1 MSQLQDGLKTEYLW
15 KLKVAKV
22 SMSKS
27 SDNVTMESLE
37 TK

>member
-1 MSQLQDGLKTEYLW
+1 MSQLQDNLNTEYLR

-27 SDNVTMESLE
+27 SENVTMESLE

>member
-1 MSQLQDGLKTEYLW
+1 MSQLQDDLKTEYLR
-15 KLKVAKV
+15 KSKVAEV

-27 SDNVTMESLE
+27 SENVTMESLE